1 MVTFHKKKNRLCH
14 QQILFIINSN
24 MIFKLFLWEN
34 DVFYNES
41 YEQSFKRRTITTTVH
56 PIEV

>member
-1 MVTFHKKKNRLCH
+1 
-14 QQILFIINSN
+14 